1 MISAQA
7 GLDDLVGIA
16 NGLAALDLVDIL
28 HARNHLAPDGIL
40 AVEKGR
46 VAEADEELR
55 IGRIWTRGAGHR
67 NGSAHMRLSVDLGL
81 EVRIF
86 RPSRPG
92 SLGTTGLRHES
103 VDHAV
108 EDDAVVESFG
118 DQALD
123 VRDMAWRKRRV
134 HFDHHRTLAR
144 LER

>member
-16 NGLAALDLVDIL
+16 DGLAALDLVDVL

-55 IGRIWTRGAGHR
+55 IGRIGARSARHR
-67 NGSAHMRLSVDLGL
+67 HRAAHMRLGVEFGL

-86 RPSRPG
+86 RSPSSG
-92 SLGTTGLRHES
+92 SLRATGL
-103 VDHAV
+103 
-108 EDDAVVESFG
+108 
-118 DQALD
+118 
-123 VRDMAWRKRRV
+123 
-134 HFDHHRTLAR
+134 
-144 LER
+144 

>member
-7 GLDDLVGIA
+7 SLDDLVGIA
-16 NGLAALDLVDIL
+16 DRLAALDLIDVL
-28 HARNHLAPDGIL
+28 HARNHLAPDSIL

-55 IGRIWTRGAGHR
+55 IGRIRTRGAGHR
-67 NGSAHMRLSVDLGL
+67 NGSAHMRLSVELGL

-92 SLGTTGLRHES
+92 SLGTTGLRHEP
-103 VDHAV
+103 VDLAV
-108 EDDAVVESFG
+108 EDDAVVESFR
-118 DQALD
+118 DHAFD
-123 VRDMAWRKRRV
+123 VRAMAWHKRRV
-134 HFDHHRTLAR
+134 HFDHDRALAR

>member
-7 GLDDLVGIA
+7 SLDDLVGIA
-16 NGLAALDLVDIL
+16 DRLAALDLIDVL
-28 HARNHLAPDGIL
+28 HARNYLAPDRIL

-55 IGRIWTRGAGHR
+55 IGRIRTRGGGPL
-67 NGSAHMRLSVDLGL
+67 NGSAHRRLSGELGL
-81 EVRIF
+81 EGGIF
-86 RPSRPG
+86 RPPRPG
-92 SLGTTGLRHES
+92 SLGTTGLGHES

-108 EDDAVVESFG
+108 KDDAVVESFG
-118 DQALD
+118 NQALD

-134 HFDHHRTLAR
+134 HFDHNRALAC